1 MIQAG
6 TTFSKDVPPYIV
18 VGGIPVAYGGVNKT
32 MCAAYGIDE
41 KTIKHLTN
49 AYRLVFLGQTS
60 VFDAINQIKS
70 QIADSPE
77 IKNVI
82 RFLEST
88 EKGIVTKLWKLN
100 DGVGA
105 AVSHD
110 GQTAH
115 PLYVS

>member
-18 VGGIPVAYGGVNKT
+18 VGGVPVAYGGVNKT

-77 IKNVI
+77 IRNVI

-88 EKGIVTKLWKLN
+88 EKGIITKL
-100 DGVGA
+100 
-105 AVSHD
+105 
-110 GQTAH
+110 
-115 PLYVS
+115 